1 MAQLFGLAR
10 VGKDVEIRS
19 TASGED
25 VANVSLAFAWGK
37 KDENGKRRV
46 TWVDGSLWGK
56 RAQAL
61 AQYLTKGTT
70 VAVTLDDVELQQF
83 TARDGTQGAK
93 IAGKITG
100 IDLAK
105 VAEAAPPPPPPPPKP
120 VPLRGFEDME
130 DDIPF

>member
-10 VGKDVEIRS
+10 VGKDVEIRHA
-19 TASGED
+19 ASGD
-25 VANVSLAFAWGK
+25 SVASVSLAFTWGR

-46 TWVDGSLWGK
+46 TWVEGSLWGK
-56 RAQAL
+56 RAESL

-83 TARDGTQGAK
+83 TTRDGTQGAK

-105 VAEAAPPPPPPPPKP
+105 VADAAPPPPPPPPS
-120 VPLRGFEDME
+120 RGFDDMD